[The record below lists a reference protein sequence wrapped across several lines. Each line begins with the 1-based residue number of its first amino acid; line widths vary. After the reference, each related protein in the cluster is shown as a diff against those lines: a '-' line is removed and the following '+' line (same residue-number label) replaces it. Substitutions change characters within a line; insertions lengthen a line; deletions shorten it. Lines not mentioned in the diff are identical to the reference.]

1 MRTSR
6 YSDSQIMAIL
16 KQAEG
21 GTPVPALCRE
31 HNISSATFYKWRARF
46 GGMDVSLMARLKELE
61 DENRRLKKMYAEE
74 KLKAEIV
81 QEALTKK
88 W

>member
-1 MRTSR
+1 MKTSR
-6 YSDSQIMAIL
+6 YSDSQILAIL
-16 KQAEG
+16 KQAES

-31 HNISSATFYKWRARF
+31 PGMSNASFYKWRSKF
-46 GGMDVSLMARLKELE
+46 GGMDASLMKRMKELE

-74 KLKAEIV
+74 RLKAEIV
-81 QEALTKK
+81 QEALAKK